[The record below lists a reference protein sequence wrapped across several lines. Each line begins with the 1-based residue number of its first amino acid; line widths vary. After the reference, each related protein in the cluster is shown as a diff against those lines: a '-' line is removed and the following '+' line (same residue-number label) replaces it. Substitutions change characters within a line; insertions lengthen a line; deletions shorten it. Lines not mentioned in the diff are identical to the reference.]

1 MEYVFQGR
9 DGFDHTRPCFLNEKT
24 GDRFLLVAGKY
35 GLK

>member
-24 GDRFLLVAGKY
+24 GDRFLFIAGKY